1 MQILNISDINMG
13 SGHRANNLDMN
24 GPLTSR
30 QLIKDI
36 PIRNTNVGEQWG
48 ITWINFLKIA

>member
-1 MQILNISDINMG
+1 MG
-13 SGHRANNLDMN
+13 SGHQANNLNMN

-48 ITWINFLKIA
+48 TTWINFLKIA

>member
-1 MQILNISDINMG
+1 MG